1 MKLTR
6 LIHAVE
12 VDGGGLD
19 VAAGLMAGE
28 DAGGELTVNG
38 LFYRAQE
45 VTPGGGF
52 VAIKGFAADGHD
64 YIDQAVQQGAVAVFC
79 ERVVPGSERVAI
91 PVLDGRKAMAALAAE
106 FYGHPSRR
114 MTVVGITGT
123 SGKTTVS
130 YLLESIL
137 KAAGVSVGVIGTINY
152 RYGGKCF
159 DNPVTTPESLDL
171 QRILAEMA
179 DAGVTH
185 VVMEVSSHALDLS
198 RVHACDVDVA
208 LFTNLSQDHLDFHET
223 MEVYW
228 ASKQRLFTTI
238 LPASKGKVA
247 VRAVINIDDPRGSE
261 LAGTLALP
269 LLSTGK
275 SEKAEIRSGSFQ
287 LDPGGIAAVIHT
299 PGGEL
304 KIRSALV
311 GHHNL
316 ENILNA
322 IGAAVA
328 LGIEENA
335 IRTGIASLES
345 VPGRLE
351 RVGDP
356 AGQRFVC
363 VDYAHKPDALEKAL
377 TAVRAVSNGRI
388 ICVFGCGG
396 DRDRAKRPLMGEI
409 AARLSDLTVVT
420 SDNPRTEP
428 PESIIEQ
435 IVKGVAR
442 ACDHRFLPDALNGGF
457 DRKGYVVVPDRR
469 VAIALGI
476 RASKPED
483 TVLIAGKGHEPYQII
498 GKEKFPFDDRVEA
511 QKVLEALTV
520 DAPMR

>member
-1 MKLTR
+1 MKLAS

-19 VAAGLMAGE
+19 VAAGVWASGA
-28 DAGGELTVNG
+28 AGGELAVSG

-52 VAIKGFAADGHD
+52 IAIKGFAADGHD
-64 YIDQAVQQGAVAVFC
+64 YIDQAMQHGAVVVFC
-79 ERVVPGSERVAI
+79 ERVVPGSEQVSI

-130 YLLESIL
+130 YLIESTL

-171 QRILAEMA
+171 QRVLAEMA

-223 MEVYW
+223 MEAYW
-228 ASKQRLFTTI
+228 ASKQRLFTHI

-269 LLSTGK
+269 LLSAGK
-275 SEKAEIRSGSFQ
+275 SGGAEIRGGWAQMDS
-287 LDPGGIAAVIHT
+287 GGIEAVIHT

-311 GHHNL
+311 GQHNL

-328 LGIEENA
+328 LGIEREA
-335 IRTGIASLES
+335 IQIGIASLKN

-356 AGQRFVC
+356 SGHRFVC
-363 VDYAHKPDALEKAL
+363 VDYAHKPDALEKTLA
-377 TAVRAVSNGRI
+377 AARAVSKGRI

-428 PESIIEQ
+428 PESIIAQ
-435 IVKGVAR
+435 IVEGVAR
-442 ACDHRFLPDALNGGF
+442 VCDYRYRPDALSGGF
-457 DRKGYVVVPDRR
+457 DGKGYVVVPDRR
-469 VAIALGI
+469 EAIALGI
-476 RASKPED
+476 RASKPGD
-483 TVLIAGKGHEPYQII
+483 TVLIAGKGHEPYQIL
-498 GKEKFPFDDRVEA
+498 GKEKFPFDDRIEA